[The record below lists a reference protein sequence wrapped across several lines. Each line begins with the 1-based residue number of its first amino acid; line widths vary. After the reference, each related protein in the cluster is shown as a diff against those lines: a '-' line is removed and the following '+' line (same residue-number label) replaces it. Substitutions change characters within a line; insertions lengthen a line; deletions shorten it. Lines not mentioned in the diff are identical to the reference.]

1 MSNALLLG
9 SLGTYIAMLLI
20 DRYRPAR
27 KMPEVQGP
35 WRWWGLFFFCLTI
48 FINGVVPYLLR
59 PVVARHHLFNGAVL
73 GDVAG
78 GVIGYA
84 LYDLIVYWLHRTY
97 HRVPVLWR
105 WVHQM
110 HHAPERMDPAGMC
123 FFHPIEILL
132 LAVVSAGFYGF
143 VLGLTTEASALAGV
157 IFVGFGIFQHSN
169 LKTPPWLGYFI
180 QRPEQHGVH
189 HQRGVHAYNYSDL
202 PLWDLVFGTFQNPK
216 TWNEEAGF
224 FDGAL
229 TKWKALLTG
238 QPLARTTA
246 TDRRG

>member
-1 MSNALLLG
+1 MSTWLLG
-9 SLGTYIAMLLI
+9 LSAIVYVGMLLV

-27 KMPEVQGP
+27 QMPQVQGP
-35 WRWWGLFFFCLTI
+35 WRWWGLFFFGLTI
-48 FINGVVPYLLR
+48 VINGAVPYVLR
-59 PVVARHHLFNGAVL
+59 PVVATHHLLDGRLL
-73 GDVAG
+73 GDVG
-78 GVIGYA
+78 GAVVGYA

-123 FFHPIEILL
+123 FFHPLEIVG

-143 VLGLTTEASALAGV
+143 VLGLSTEASALAGV

-169 LKTPPWLGYFI
+169 LRTPAWLGYFI
-180 QRPEQHGVH
+180 QRPEQHGLH
-189 HQRGVHAYNYSDL
+189 HQRGVHAFNYSDL

-216 TWNEEAGF
+216 TWDAQAGF
-224 FDGAL
+224 YDGAL
-229 TKWKALLTG
+229 AKWPQLLRG
-238 QPLARTTA
+238 EDVVRARVS
-246 TDRRG
+246 R